1 MSNLFHTRRFAG
13 VAILA
18 FLLSAIGLVAGGPR
32 VADSAPGNPTDTI
45 IVAFETNAN
54 EAAIAALIEANAS
67 SEVEAIPA
75 LGMKVLRVPPGQDAA
90 DVAARFARNP
100 LVRFAEP
107 NDLVYHEVIPDDPY
121 YGQAWHLPKIE
132 APAAWDGPKANG
144 VLVAVCDTGVNGG
157 LPDLAPIVRGDLG
170 WNTASNNNDWS
181 PIAGH
186 GTLVSG
192 ALAAA
197 TDNGIGVAGVAWGAQ
212 IIPVRITNNTTGTA
226 YVSDAA
232 KCIQYAADNGARVIN
247 LSYRMASY
255 SSIDTAAAYARNR
268 GAVTLVAAGNDGI
281 DPGWQDFP
289 NFLAVSATISNDTR
303 ASFSNFGT
311 YIDIAAPGYNIQT
324 TTWGGGYAG
333 ASGTSLASPV
343 AAGVVALIFGANP
356 GLSAVDAEAILRQSA
371 DDLGDAGED
380 AFFGSGRVN
389 ARTAVAMAGGGSAP
403 PPPADTT
410 PPAVSLTAP
419 AAGATVAGVVTV
431 AASASDSVGV
441 TKVEFWLD
449 GQLKATD
456 TSSPYAIA
464 WDSATVADGSH
475 SWTARAFDAAGN
487 AGSASVSFSVL
498 NASQSFSDPTPPSVS
513 VTSPGDGSTVASTV
527 TVSAS
532 ASDNVG
538 VTKVEFWLDGQLKAT
553 DTSSPYAFALD
564 STTVADGAH
573 SWTALAFDAA
583 GNVASASVSFTV
595 SNAPAPDPNPQPIS
609 ETFTGK
615 LGGRN
620 QPSNRSHG
628 VTVRSDGPMTVVLSW
643 KGKAQLP
650 YTVYNASGQAIQG
663 GAVSGQASTVAN
675 LPAGSYTVVV
685 SLVNGQASYTLMVTH
700 Y

>member
-1 MSNLFHTRRFAG
+1 MSTVFHTRRFAG

-32 VADSAPGNPTDTI
+32 IADSAGNPTDTI

-54 EAAIAALIEANAS
+54 EAAVAALIEANAS

-90 DVAARFARNP
+90 DVAARFARHP

-121 YGQAWHLPKIE
+121 YGNAWHLAKIE

-144 VLVAVCDTGVNGG
+144 VLIAVCDTGVYGG
-157 LPDLAPIVRGDLG
+157 HPDLAPILRGDLG
-170 WNTASNNNDWS
+170 WNAASNTSDWS

-186 GTLVSG
+186 GTLVAG
-192 ALAAA
+192 AAAAA
-197 TDNGIGVAGVAWGAQ
+197 TNNTTGVSGVAWGAQ
-212 IIPVRITNNTTGTA
+212 VIPVRITNNTDGTA
-226 YVSDAA
+226 YISDAV
-232 KCIQYAADNGARVIN
+232 KCIQGSADRGARVIN

-281 DPGWQDFP
+281 DPNWPDFP
-289 NFLAVSATISNDTR
+289 NFLAVAATKWDDAI
-303 ASFSNFGT
+303 ASFSNSGT
-311 YIDIAAPGYNIQT
+311 YIDIAAPGSSIWT
-324 TTWGGGYAG
+324 TKVDGGYG
-333 ASGTSLASPV
+333 VASGTSLASPV

-356 GLSAVDAEAILRQSA
+356 GLSAAGAEAILRQSA
-371 DDLGDAGED
+371 DDLGTAGED
-380 AFFGSGRVN
+380 AIFGSGRVN
-389 ARTAVAMAGGGSAP
+389 ARRAVELALGGSSTP
-403 PPPADTT
+403 PPPPDTT

-419 AAGATVAGVVTV
+419 SAGATVAGVVTV
-431 AASASDSVGV
+431 AASASDNVGV

-449 GQLKATD
+449 GQLRATD
-456 TSSPYAIA
+456 TSSPYAVA

-475 SWTARAFDAAGN
+475 NWTGRAFDAAGN
-487 AGSASVSFSVL
+487 AGSASVSFTVL
-498 NASQSFSDPTPPSVS
+498 NASQSFSDTTPPSVS
-513 VTSPGDGSTVASTV
+513 VTSPGGGSTVSGAV

-538 VTKVEFWLDGQLKAT
+538 VTKVEFWLEGQLKAT
-553 DTSSPYAFALD
+553 DTSSPYAFAWD
-564 STTVADGAH
+564 STTVADGAY
-573 SWTALAFDAA
+573 SWTARAFDAA
-583 GNVASASVSFTV
+583 GNAASASVSFTV
-595 SNAPAPDPNPQPIS
+595 SNAPAPDPDPQPITD
-609 ETFTGK
+609 TFTGK

-628 VTVRSDGPMTVVLSW
+628 VTVRSDGPMTLVLSW
-643 KGKAQLP
+643 KGKAQLL

-663 GAVSGQASTVAN
+663 GAVNGQASTVAN

-685 SLVNGQASYTLMVTH
+685 SLVSGQANYTLGVTH